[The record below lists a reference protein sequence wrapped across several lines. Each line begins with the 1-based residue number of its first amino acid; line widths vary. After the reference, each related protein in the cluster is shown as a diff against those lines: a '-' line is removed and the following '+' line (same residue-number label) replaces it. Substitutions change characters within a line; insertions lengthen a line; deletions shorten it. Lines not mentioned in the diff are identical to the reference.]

1 MKIELFVYDRC
12 GVNEAHKAEKFTHLK
27 LERKQFNISA
37 KVFQNSTEDSKNL
50 NQPLT
55 PFSEKIKIKAEKQTQ
70 TGNKAGWKKE
80 SSKIK
85 LQKSQK
91 WKIVERKWVL
101 GEKKNLG
108 NLNVLE

>member
-1 MKIELFVYDRC
+1 MGGAGTVKTELFVYDRC

-55 PFSEKIKIKAEKQTQ
+55 PFSEKLKLRQRNKNKLETKQ
-70 TGNKAGWKKE
+70 
-80 SSKIK
+80 
-85 LQKSQK
+85 
-91 WKIVERKWVL
+91 V
-101 GEKKNLG
+101 EKKRAAK
-108 NLNVLE
+108 LNFKNHSSEK